1 MKRLLIVAVCFLQ
14 TVTGFTQLSVS
25 HLQMENR
32 VNPLG
37 VDNTKPRFS
46 WQLQSIQNNILQ
58 TAFQILV
65 SNDESQLQKNI
76 GNIWDSKKI
85 TSNTSIQVAY
95 KGKLLAST
103 KKYFWKVKVWDN
115 KGNASNW
122 SSSSYWQ
129 MGLLQKDDWTKA
141 KWIGYDEPVDSL
153 RIFPHVH
160 QSGKKSWGPRRNVLP
175 MMRKEFSVTRTIKSA
190 TAYICGLGHFE
201 MYLNGKK
208 VGDHFLDPGWT
219 NYAKHAQYVTF
230 DITKDLQQGKNAVG
244 VMLGNGFYYIPGQR
258 YRKMTGAYGHPKM
271 IMRTIIE
278 YTDGTRENI
287 ISDESWQTFSSPII
301 YSSIFSGEDYDANL
315 EQEGWSKPDF
325 LRDGKDW
332 FDVIV
337 TTGPEQLQSQ
347 MQAPLKIMQRFSV
360 LSKKEL
366 RNDVTVYD
374 LGQNFSGIPS
384 INVRGSKG
392 DTVKI
397 FCAELLNADGTANQ
411 KATGS
416 PSYFTYILKGEAEES
431 WQPRFTY
438 TGFRY
443 MQVYCIPK
451 DSGKTLPVVNNIEG
465 LHIRNAASTAGSFS
479 SSNGLFNKTNTLIDW
494 AIKSNTVSVF
504 TDCPHREKLGWLE
517 ETHLMGASVQYNYDV
532 AALCQKV
539 IKDMMNAQYADGK
552 IPEIAPEFTAFTPP
566 FDESPEWG
574 SAAIILP
581 WYNYQWY
588 GDKQSLIEAYP
599 MMERYVSYLL
609 TKDSGFIL
617 KHGLGDWYDIG
628 PKKSGF
634 AQMTKMGI
642 TGTATLYYDVTI
654 LAEIAKLMNNPT
666 DVKRYT
672 LLAASIKKAFNTA
685 FFDKEKLQYDSAS
698 QTSNAMAL
706 YMGLVE
712 PKYKKAV
719 ENALIKDIQNRNN
732 ALTAGDI
739 GYRYVLRALEDAG
752 RSDVIFDMNSRDDVP
767 GYGFQLKHGATAL
780 TESWQAYE
788 SVSNNHFML
797 GHLMEWFYAG
807 LAGIKQS
814 KNSVAYKNVEIRP
827 QPVGDVIH
835 AKAKY
840 NSPYGEIVSEWKKNG
855 KQFEL
860 NVTIPAN
867 TTAVVYFPANT
878 KFAKPLNIGSG
889 NYQFT
894 VTLK

>member
-1 MKRLLIVAVCFLQ
+1 MRLLIVAICFLQ
-14 TVTGFTQLSVS
+14 TVTGLAQLSVT
-25 HLQMENR
+25 HLQIENR
-32 VNPLG
+32 TNPLG
-37 VDNTKPRFS
+37 VDNVKPVLS
-46 WQLQSIQNNILQ
+46 WQLQSNQKNVLQ

-65 SNDESQLQKNI
+65 SDDENLLQKNT
-76 GNIWDSKKI
+76 GNIWDSKKVPA
-85 TSNTSIQVAY
+85 NTSIQVEY
-95 KGKLLAST
+95 KGKQLSSA
-103 KKYFWKVKVWDN
+103 KKYYWKVKVWDN
-115 KGNASNW
+115 KGNISSW
-122 SSSSYWQ
+122 STTSFWQ
-129 MGLLQKDDWTKA
+129 MGLLQKNDWAKA

-175 MMRKEFSVTRTIKSA
+175 MMRKEFEINKTIKSA

-201 MYLNGKK
+201 MYFNGKK

-219 NYAKHAQYVTF
+219 NFSKHAQYVTF

-278 YTDGTRENI
+278 YADGTTENI
-287 ISDESWQTFSSPII
+287 ISDESWQTVESPII
-301 YSSIFSGEDYDANL
+301 YSSIFGGEDYDANL
-315 EQEGWSKPDF
+315 EQEGWNKPGF

-332 FDVIV
+332 FDVII

-347 MQAPLKIMQRFSV
+347 MQEPLKIMQRFSV

-397 FCAELLNADGTANQ
+397 FCAELLNADCTANQ

-416 PSYFTYILKGEAEES
+416 PSYFAYILKGGADES

-443 MQVYCIPK
+443 MQVQCIPK
-451 DSGKTLPVVNNIEG
+451 DNGKSLPVVKGIEG
-465 LHIRNAASTAGSFS
+465 LHIRNAAPTIGSFT
-479 SSNGLFNKTNTLIDW
+479 SSNELFNKTNTLIDW

-588 GDKQSLIEAYP
+588 GDKKSLIDAYK
-599 MMERYVSYLL
+599 MMNGYIMYLKNKATDNILSY
-609 TKDSGFIL
+609 
-617 KHGLGDWYDIG
+617 GLGDWYDIG
-628 PKKSGF
+628 PNRPGVS
-634 AQMTKMGI
+634 QMTKKGI
-642 TGTATLYYDVTI
+642 TGTAMFYYDLTI
-654 LAEIAKLMNNPT
+654 MQQVAKLLNKTADIKM
-666 DVKRYT
+666 YGE
-672 LLAASIKKAFNTA
+672 LAAKVKQSFNDK
-685 FFDKEKLQYDSAS
+685 FFDKQMKKYDSVS
-698 QTSNAMAL
+698 QTANAMAL
-706 YMGLVE
+706 FMGLVE
-712 PKYKKAV
+712 PKNKSAV
-719 ENALIKDIQNRNN
+719 VDALIKDIRSRNN

-752 RSDVIFDMNSRDDVP
+752 RSDIIFEMNNQEDLP
-767 GYGFQLKHGATAL
+767 GYGFQLKNGATAL
-780 TESWQAYE
+780 TESWQAYPD
-788 SVSNNHFML
+788 VSNNHFML

-807 LAGIKQS
+807 LAGIKQTKS
-814 KNSVAYKNVEIRP
+814 SVAFKNIEIRP
-827 QPVGDVIH
+827 QPVGDVTH
-835 AKAKY
+835 AKASY
-840 NSPYGEIVSEWKKNG
+840 HSVYGEIVSEWKIANNT
-855 KQFEL
+855 L
-860 NVTIPAN
+860 ILDVTIPPN
-867 TTAVVYFPANT
+867 TTADVYLPGNT
-878 KFAKPLNIGSG
+878 KPMRTGSG
-889 NYQFT
+889 EHNFNCPW
-894 VTLK
+894 K